1 MTFAPFWSGD
11 MGQVAL
17 ITGGSRG
24 IGKAIASALKAEGF
38 ALAINDL
45 PGETLEA
52 TANELG
58 ALALPFDVTD
68 LTAHPLALAKAEAE
82 LGPLTT
88 LINNAGVGVMSRGDP
103 LDITPES
110 YDRCLNV
117 NTRAPFFLT
126 QAFAR
131 QILSRPRP
139 DAFHSIVTITSSNA
153 SAVAERRGEYC
164 VSKAGAAMMSK
175 LFAVRLGRENIACFD
190 VRPGL
195 IETEMTAPVIE
206 SYKTR
211 AAEGLTLIPRVG
223 QPQEV
228 GTIVASLASGKLPYV
243 TGQVVYADG
252 GMLVER
258 F

>member
-1 MTFAPFWSGD
+1 

-24 IGKAIASALKAEGF
+24 IGKAIACALKAEGF
-38 ALAINDL
+38 AIALNDL
-45 PGETLEA
+45 PGQALTETA
-52 TANELG
+52 RELD
-58 ALALPFDVTD
+58 ALPLPFDVTD
-68 LTAHPLALAKAEAE
+68 LSAHAAALAHAEAE

-88 LINNAGVGVMSRGDP
+88 LINNAGVGVMARGDP

-110 YDRCLNV
+110 YDRCLHV

-131 QILSRPRP
+131 HVLSRPRP
-139 DAFHSIVTITSSNA
+139 DAFHSIVTITSANA
-153 SAVAERRGEYC
+153 SAVAEPRGEYC

-195 IETEMTAPVIE
+195 IETEMTAPVID
-206 SYKTR
+206 SYKSR
-211 AAEGLTLIPRVG
+211 AAQGLTLIPRVG
-223 QPQEV
+223 QPDEV
-228 GTIVASLASGKLPYV
+228 GRIVASLASGKLPYV

-252 GMLVER
+252 GLLVER